1 MHKGSVEVNSYL
13 IDYIEFFTSKENAPT
28 IVFLH
33 EGLGCVALWKDF
45 PARVAQATGCRV
57 IVYSRYGYGQSS
69 VLQASFKPDYM
80 HREALE
86 SLPEFL
92 RKLNIINPILF
103 GHSDGGSIALIHA
116 GAAKWPVRA
125 LILEAPH
132 CFVEDLSIAGIE
144 AAKQAYLTTDLGKKL
159 GRYHA
164 DPDKTFWGWNN
175 IWLHTDFRAW
185 NIEEYLPA
193 ITCPVLAIQGVN
205 DEYGTMKQIDAIN
218 EQASG
223 VTTLL
228 KLEQCAHTPH
238 RDQPEKVLHAVTLFV
253 SQLTH

>member
-1 MHKGSVEVNSYL
+1 
-13 IDYIEFFTSKENAPT
+13 
-28 IVFLH
+28 
-33 EGLGCVALWKDF
+33 
-45 PARVAQATGCRV
+45 
-57 IVYSRYGYGQSS
+57 
-69 VLQASFKPDYM
+69 VLQESFKPDYM

-86 SLPEFL
+86 ALPEFL
-92 RKLNIINPILF
+92 RKLNIVNPILF

-125 LILEAPH
+125 LIVEAPH

-175 IWLHTDFRAW
+175 IWLHTNFRSW

-193 ITCPVLAIQGVN
+193 ISCPILAIQGVD
-205 DEYGTMKQIDAIN
+205 DEYGTMAQIDAIKA
-218 EQASG
+218 QAAG
-223 VTTLL
+223 QVALL
-228 KLEQCAHTPH
+228 KLDRCAHTPH
-238 RDQPEKVLHAVTLFV
+238 RDQADAVLTATVDFV
-253 SQLTH
+253 RRTPH